1 MIDSI
6 SSSQNAKFQLWKSL
20 LKSKGIKEQGLFL
33 LSGEKLI
40 FEFLRDSDLEIVS
53 EIITPNLRPQQTRV
67 PSFELPKELFA
78 ELDVVGTHFNLF
90 VLKTP
95 ELRTLDPRSE
105 PEGLEVITP
114 VGDPLNL
121 GAMIRSA
128 VAFGASK
135 IILTQESSHPF
146 LPKCVKASSG
156 SVLTAP
162 LYSSGPLKDWDS
174 TFTHALDSDG
184 ENLNSI
190 SIPTNFRV
198 LVGEEGPGLGHL
210 QNVKKIRIPTTAVE
224 SLNATVAASL
234 VMWEHSKIQT
244 RR

>member
-6 SSSQNAKFQLWKSL
+6 ASSQNSKFQLWKSL
-20 LKSKGIKEQGLFL
+20 LKSKGIKEHGLFL

-40 FEFLRDSDLEIVS
+40 FEFLKDSDLEIVS
-53 EIITPNLRPQQTRV
+53 EIITPGLRPQQSRV
-67 PSFELPKELFA
+67 PSFELSKDLFN

-95 ELRTLDPRSE
+95 TIQAMDPRSE
-105 PEGLEVITP
+105 PQGLEVITP

-128 VAFGASK
+128 VAFQATK
-135 IILTQESSHPF
+135 IILTTESANPF

-162 LYSSGPLKDWDS
+162 LFTSGPLNVWDS
-174 TFTHALDSDG
+174 TYTYALDSVG
-184 ENLNSI
+184 ENLNQI
-190 SIPTNFRV
+190 QIPKNFRI
-198 LVGEEGPGLGHL
+198 LIGEEGPGLGQL
-210 QNVKKIRIPTTAVE
+210 QNVKKIKIPTNKVE

-234 VMWEHSKIQT
+234 VMWEHAKIQT
-244 RR
+244 GR

>member
-1 MIDSI
+1 MIESI
-6 SSSQNAKFQLWKSL
+6 TSPQNSKFQLWKSL
-20 LKSKGIKEQGLFL
+20 LKSKGIKEHGLFL

-40 FEFLRDSDLEIVS
+40 FEFLKDSDLEIVS
-53 EIITPNLRPQQTRV
+53 EIITTGIKPQQTRV
-67 PSFELPKELFA
+67 PSFELSKELFK

-95 ELRTLDPRSE
+95 RIETLDPRSM
-105 PEGLEVITP
+105 PLGLEVITP

-128 VAFGASK
+128 VAFRASK
-135 IILTQESSHPF
+135 IILTTESANPF

-162 LYSSGPLKDWDS
+162 LFSSGPLNVWDS
-174 TFTHALDSDG
+174 TYTYALDSIG
-184 ENLNSI
+184 ENLSTLA
-190 SIPTNFRV
+190 IPNDFRI
-198 LVGEEGPGLGHL
+198 LIGEEGPGLGHL
-210 QNVKKIRIPTTAVE
+210 QNVKKIKIPMHSVE

-234 VMWEHSKIQT
+234 VMWEHAKIQT
-244 RR
+244 GR